1 MGYITYKWVMPVYP
15 CLSIWVM
22 RVNPCCFFPPN
33 FGLLADD
40 GCYWLLVTG
49 SMVCEEAIGEGSPTI
64 TKYVYTSFLPPLLER
79 GAQP

>member
-1 MGYITYKWVMPVYP
+1 MGYAGIYMLFLKGLCRYISMLSC
-15 CLSIWVM
+15 CL
-22 RVNPCCFFPPN
+22 FPPN